1 MLRSITAALI
11 LAAIPAATLAAQTE
25 VPDELQKP
33 VTKSEISA
41 KLDSDYSD
49 LDANKDGTVTPAE
62 AKAPGSSK
70 KPTFKSTPAVT
81 R

>member
-1 MLRSITAALI
+1 MANFARM
-11 LAAIPAATLAAQTE
+11 
-25 VPDELQKP
+25 
-33 VTKSEISA
+33 
-41 KLDSDYSD
+41 D
-49 LDANKDGTVTPAE
+49 LNKDGTVTPAE